1 VGDIQRRT
9 EKLTEGSDRKSSVP
23 NIGETTFMPRYF
35 FTIRGTAGEKDD
47 PHGTILPND
56 AAALSYAECTIAE
69 LQKEEGYGDPGLIM
83 IVRNHTHQIIWSIPF
98 LPAYA

>member
-1 VGDIQRRT
+1 
-9 EKLTEGSDRKSSVP
+9 
-23 NIGETTFMPRYF
+23 MPRYF

-56 AAALSYAECTIAE
+56 AAAFSSAERTIAE
-69 LQKEEGYGDPGLIM
+69 LQKEEGYDDPGMIM
-83 IVRNHTHQIIWSIPF
+83 IVRNHTHQMVWWIPF